1 MTWQVRVYPL
11 LVDRSDSSLL
21 ELGTLLAVKVRA
33 AESQAGEGLGAEGA
47 PEQVYAVSF
56 CKIFLQQIKFA
67 HRNIGLYILLPFMMR
82 PSPVPSRM
90 ACIFSGGMFAS
101 FGTSTFVLPRPAT
114 CITWK
119 SLEDNDN
126 SIYQLS
132 GHIVPKV
139 DLVSN
144 LLFSSGWF
152 KD

>member
-47 PEQVYAVSF
+47 PEQGFTVSF
-56 CKIFLQQIKFA
+56 LEQINSA

-82 PSPVPSRM
+82 LSPVPSRM
-90 ACIFSGGMFAS
+90 ACILSGGMFAS

-114 CITWK
+114 CIAWK
-119 SLEDNDN
+119 SLEDNDGN
-126 SIYQLS
+126 IY
-132 GHIVPKV
+132 
-139 DLVSN
+139 LVE
-144 LLFSSGWF
+144 W
-152 KD
+152 